1 MFIGTQTACK
11 EVRRGRSKANM
22 RVPKF
27 KSYEHFFESIL
38 FNSRWLLAPAY
49 VVLVGTI
56 AVLSYKSIEEFVQL
70 ILNIRVFD

>member
-1 MFIGTQTACK
+1 
-11 EVRRGRSKANM
+11 M
-22 RVPKF
+22 RFFKF
-27 KSYEHFFESIL
+27 KSSEHLFESIL

-70 ILNIRVFD
+70 ILNIRVFDEVHTILQALTIVDVDSS